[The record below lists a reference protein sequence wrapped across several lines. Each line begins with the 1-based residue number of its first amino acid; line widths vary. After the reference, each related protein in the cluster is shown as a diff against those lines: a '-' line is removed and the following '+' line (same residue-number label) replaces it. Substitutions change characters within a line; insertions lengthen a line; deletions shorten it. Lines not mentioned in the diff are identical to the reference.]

1 MGILRHS
8 LVPWLFWE
16 LICERNL
23 QTLVPSRWQ
32 SLSVLRRLG
41 DFCGFPSPADC
52 HLSSLQGDP
61 NIPAGQQTVEIDL
74 HRRIQ
79 LPDVENLRNFN
90 ELSRIVLEVR
100 EQVRQ
105 EQQEAGEDPAPPRE
119 PSAKG
124 PDGPPAEGSREPG
137 SGAEAAEQSASSGKG
152 QPFVL
157 PVGVSSRNED
167 YPRTCRL
174 W

>member
-1 MGILRHS
+1 MAELGH
-8 LVPWLFWE
+8 VPH
-16 LICERNL
+16 
-23 QTLVPSRWQ
+23 
-32 SLSVLRRLG
+32 RLG
-41 DFCGFPSPADC
+41 GFCGSPYCSQLPFP
-52 HLSSLQGDP
+52 QGDP

-74 HRRIQ
+74 QRRIQ

-105 EQQEAGEDPAPPRE
+105 EQEAGEVPASPRE

-124 PDGPPAEGSREPG
+124 PDGLPSKDSKDPG
-137 SGAEAAEQSASSGKG
+137 SGAEAAEQASSGQG

>member
-1 MGILRHS
+1 M
-8 LVPWLFWE
+8 P
-16 LICERNL
+16 CE
-23 QTLVPSRWQ
+23 TLLLERAPRAGGLLWSPGPPDSCQ
-32 SLSVLRRLG
+32 MP
-41 DFCGFPSPADC
+41 FP
-52 HLSSLQGDP
+52 QGDP

-74 HRRIQ
+74 QRRIQ

-105 EQQEAGEDPAPPRE
+105 EQEAGEGPAPPRE
-119 PSAKG
+119 PTVKD
-124 PDGPPAEGSREPG
+124 PEGPPAKASKEAGP
-137 SGAEAAEQSASSGKG
+137 GAEAAGQSSTSGQG

-157 PVGVSSRNED
+157 PAGVSSRNED

>member
-1 MGILRHS
+1 MPCEVRLQD
-8 LVPWLFWE
+8 LAE
-16 LICERNL
+16 LEHAACREVFL
-23 QTLVPSRWQ
+23 G
-32 SLSVLRRLG
+32 LSALLT
-41 DFCGFPSPADC
+41 AC
-52 HLSSLQGDP
+52 HLSLPQGDP

-105 EQQEAGEDPAPPRE
+105 EQQEAGEDPAPSRE

-124 PDGPPAEGSREPG
+124 PEGPPPAAAAAAAGDSKEAG
-137 SGAEAAEQSASSGKG
+137 SGAEAAAAAEQSASTGQG